1 VAVILGAALA
11 VLVAGVAQGQAPS
24 ASAPASASASA
35 PASASASEQAPAPT
49 PAQDGGA
56 EDAGS
61 VYSSCVEHVPEGATK
76 PRVTEKFPTSGLAG
90 YALPLE
96 VEVEHGAGETV
107 LPQGFSLQQR
117 GVEAEALQKS
127 GFMVP
132 SPDGGAPPSLS
143 PMSLDGGVKTKVVIH
158 VVALPRSAGRHEM
171 ELPPL
176 PLAVARASGEMMT
189 LCTSPHRVV
198 IDDPT
203 GNTPDAKPRPNP
215 PARRQLEHWDALER
229 GVQLGLVALVAA
241 VVGAL
246 LYRWWRRRPRPVPPP
261 PPPRPPWEVALE
273 ALYLLRDSK
282 ALQEGQQGEYAA
294 TVSDILRKY
303 LGDRY
308 GFDGLEATSREIR
321 KALRAVTPPPP
332 VLPEV
337 ERLLDESDLIKFA
350 RVTPSTEE
358 CERLFSLG
366 ETIVK
371 ATIPERPVMA
381 GEPGK
386 KEGS

>member
-1 VAVILGAALA
+1 VA
-11 VLVAGVAQGQAPS
+11 S
-24 ASAPASASASA
+24 SAPE
-35 PASASASEQAPAPT
+35 PDPT
-49 PAQDGGA
+49 PDGGA
-56 EDAGS
+56 TDAGS

-76 PRVTEKFPTSGLAG
+76 PRVTEKFPTGGLAG

-96 VEVEHGAGETV
+96 VEVEHGAGESV
-107 LPQGFSLQQR
+107 LPQGFSLQLR

-132 SPDGGAPPSLS
+132 SPDGGAPPVLS
-143 PMSLDGGVKTKVVIH
+143 PMSLDGGVKTKVVLH
-158 VVALPRSAGRHEM
+158 VVALPKSAGRHEM

-176 PLAVARASGEMMT
+176 PIAVARASGEMMT

-215 PARRQLEHWDALER
+215 PPRRQLEHWDALER
-229 GVQLGLVALVAA
+229 GVQFGLVALVAA
-241 VVGAL
+241 IVGAL
-246 LYRWWRRRPRPVPPP
+246 VYRWWRRRPRPVPPP

-350 RVTPSTEE
+350 RVTPTTEE
-358 CERLFSLG
+358 CEGLFSLG

-371 ATIPERPVMA
+371 ATIPERPVME
-381 GEPGK
+381 EPGK
-386 KEGS
+386 KEEGPR